1 MKTTLELPDELYR
14 QAKALAALKGQSMK
28 EWLTLLLRREIE
40 APLAPRPLIASRR
53 PKPSTASWIIWPNSS
68 ATTGRA
74 SRTPLRRFVNKGAA
88 NNGR

>member
-40 APLAPRPLIASRR
+40 APLAPAADRQQETEAFNRELDRLAKLVGDHWQGEQDAVAAIREQRR
-53 PKPSTASWIIWPNSS
+53 
-68 ATTGRA
+68 G
-74 SRTPLRRFVNKGAA
+74 
-88 NNGR
+88 